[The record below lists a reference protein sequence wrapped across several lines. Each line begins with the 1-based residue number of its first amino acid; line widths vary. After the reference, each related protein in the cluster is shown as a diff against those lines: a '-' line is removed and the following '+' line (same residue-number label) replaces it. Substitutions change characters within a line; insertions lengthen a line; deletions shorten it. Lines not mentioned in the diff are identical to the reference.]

1 MVGLVEAIILGV
13 GLGILLTILPWPK
26 IKTVRKLKRS
36 GLRWFVSFVS
46 PFIAAYNI
54 MPLIINISSEIMEKW
69 FIYYG
74 ILL

>member
-26 IKTVRKLKRS
+26 IKTVRKLKHG
-36 GLRWFVSFVS
+36 GLRWFVSFVP
-46 PFIAAYNI
+46 PFIIAYNI
-54 MPLIINISSEIMEKW
+54 MPLTINISSEIMEKW